1 VKKAKVRYYLAL
13 AAALIT
19 CAVYLPVLQ
28 NGFILEWDDDPYVLQ
43 NPSIRTFGPAFLNWA
58 FFHFHAA
65 NWHPLTWISLAT
77 DYAIWGLN
85 PLGYHLTNMLLH
97 AANAFLVVFLVI
109 KLLEMIKQRTA
120 KKTRLAEFL
129 TDRTIFIT
137 GGTAGLLFGLHP
149 VHVESVAWIAERKD
163 VLCAFFFL
171 LTIIAYANYVKGLD
185 VKAER
190 QKSLL
195 PFFNRQYLVTG
206 LFFALALLSKP
217 MAVTL
222 PVVLLILDWY
232 PFQRIRT
239 AKTFWY
245 SFVEKLPFFVL
256 SLISSVL
263 TILAQ
268 QSGGAITDLER
279 VPFLTRVLVAAKA
292 LIAYLW
298 NMFWPL
304 KLLPF
309 YEYNPKSI
317 SFGSPEYLFAIVLV
331 LGITTASIVIAK
343 KQKLWLAAW
352 GYYIVTLAPVIG
364 IFQVGSQLMAD
375 RYTYLPS
382 LAPFFLV
389 GLLAARITEQVNT
402 ANKQRAIARVVI
414 GTAAVSVMVFLS
426 YLTVR
431 QIAVWKDNVVMW
443 SYVIE
448 KDPAA
453 VAAYRKRG
461 AFLQKKGQL
470 DKAIQDYNAQINLEP
485 YDGETY
491 YDRGMIFQKMG
502 QMEKAMEDYD
512 KAISLNP
519 RIPGAYNN
527 RGVIHTI
534 TGAFDKAAD
543 DFSRLIAL
551 KPNHAGAYN
560 NRGFAYFRMGQYGN
574 ALEDYNKSLSLDPN
588 YAAAY
593 VNRGNFYVKNGRNQ
607 LARTDFQKACELGNN
622 DGCRAFRK

>member
-1 VKKAKVRYYLAL
+1 
-13 AAALIT
+13 
-19 CAVYLPVLQ
+19 
-28 NGFILEWDDDPYVLQ
+28 
-43 NPSIRTFGPAFLNWA
+43 
-58 FFHFHAA
+58 
-65 NWHPLTWISLAT
+65 
-77 DYAIWGLN
+77 
-85 PLGYHLTNMLLH
+85 
-97 AANAFLVVFLVI
+97 
-109 KLLEMIKQRTA
+109 
-120 KKTRLAEFL
+120 
-129 TDRTIFIT
+129 
-137 GGTAGLLFGLHP
+137 
-149 VHVESVAWIAERKD
+149 
-163 VLCAFFFL
+163 LCAFFFL

-190 QKSLL
+190 QKNILL
-195 PFFNRQYLVTG
+195 ILNRHYLFTG
-206 LFFALALLSKP
+206 LFFVFALLSKP

-232 PFQRIRT
+232 PFQRIQTART
-239 AKTFWY
+239 FGYA
-245 SFVEKLPFFVL
+245 FVEKLPFLAF
-256 SLISSVL
+256 SLGSSAL

-268 QSGGAITDLER
+268 QSGGAVTALER

-292 LIAYLW
+292 LIAYLG
-298 NMFWPL
+298 NMVWPL

-317 SFGSPEYLFAIVLV
+317 SFASPEYLIAVLLV
-331 LGITTASIVIAK
+331 LGITITSIAIAK
-343 KQKLWLAAW
+343 KQKWWLAAW
-352 GYYIVTLAPVIG
+352 GYYVVTLAPVIG

-382 LAPFFLV
+382 IAPFFLV

-402 ANKQRAIARVVI
+402 ANKQRTIARMAI
-414 GTAAVSVMVFLS
+414 GAAAVLVLVFLS

-431 QIAVWKDNVVMW
+431 QIAVWKDSITMW
-443 SYVIE
+443 SAVIE

-470 DKAIQDYNAQINLEP
+470 DKAIQDYNAQIDLEP

-502 QMEKAMEDYD
+502 QMERAKEDYD

-527 RGVIHTI
+527 RGVIHTV
-534 TGAFDKAAD
+534 TGAFDKAVD
-543 DFSRLIAL
+543 DFSRLISL

-560 NRGFAYFRMGQYGN
+560 NRGFAYFRMGQYGK
-574 ALEDYNKSLSLDPN
+574 ALEDYSKSLSLDPN

-593 VNRGNFYVKNGRNQ
+593 VNRGNLYLKTGRNQ
-607 LARTDFQKACELGNN
+607 PARSDFQKACELGNN
-622 DGCRAFRK
+622 DGCKAIRK